1 MSFVAPFVSSDSFYI
16 KFCINEFFMYRKIK
30 MLQPTPVVLRINLLK
45 TVRTGREAWISFF
58 LVWDMLLVWVISGG
72 FPTSATKTEEVCKT
86 THFWFRFFENIM
98 EGLSTYNTVIRY
110 PLFVTILS
118 SIYNQ
123 VPLSISI
130 NKMS

>member
-1 MSFVAPFVSSDSFYI
+1 
-16 KFCINEFFMYRKIK
+16 
-30 MLQPTPVVLRINLLK
+30 MLQPTPVILRINLLK

-58 LVWDMLLVWVISGG
+58 SSVGYAVGMSNFLEVSLPLLQKRRRYV
-72 FPTSATKTEEVCKT
+72 KQ
-86 THFWFRFFENIM
+86 HFWFRFFENIM

-118 SIYNQ
+118 SIYNP